1 MSFVGVDLTDPADLA
16 AVGTDDNAVV
26 QGLEGPRRGICGG
39 HDSPLDCVSAI
50 GRPRRLLQCLP
61 PARAAARPA
70 VTPRWDPAASRVSV
84 RTRAICGLRQNEH
97 GGRASVKPPAKQ
109 RFRQPGVMA
118 HSAGGRSYPVN
129 PSTPSG
135 ALQDGTRVDFAF
147 IPVPDGKCRGPGAL
161 IRTFSSSPSKGG
173 TGRWPRVPGSADVD
187 LSWSSR
193 EHCSSSRARPG
204 GSHIRRVGTLE
215 LDDIQNS
222 ALRA

>member
-1 MSFVGVDLTDPADLA
+1 MTTLSPRAWRARV
-16 AVGTDDNAVV
+16 
-26 QGLEGPRRGICGG
+26 EGPVVVMILLWIVCPRSVDRGAC
-39 HDSPLDCVSAI
+39 CSA
-50 GRPRRLLQCLP
+50 CHP
-61 PARAAARPA
+61 PAQQHDQP